1 MNANGGGRRRR
12 VLHHSRA
19 VVHDPR
25 DPPRGPDTAADDRPA
40 AVDVSV
46 LIPILNE
53 GAYLDMTVPAMLEQ
67 DFEGRI
73 EFLFIDGGSSD
84 DSRAIVER
92 FAAGDPRIRLL
103 ENPARRTPHGLNIGL
118 RHATGEFAARMD
130 AHTLYPACYV
140 RDGVQRLR
148 RGDVAWVSGPQLAV
162 GDGIWSGRIALALST
177 KLGTGGARFR
187 HQQSSELEVD
197 SGFTGIWSIDS
208 LRAHGGWDEGWPND
222 QDFELAARIRRE
234 GGRIVC
240 LPSMAASYI
249 PRASLKAL
257 GRQYARY
264 GHYRVKT
271 ARRHPHSFRRSQA
284 LPPVLA
290 LTTTA
295 ALAAPGALRRTARVA
310 LAAYG
315 ASLLAATVPALRR
328 ARFRDVVWLPLVLA
342 TMHMTY
348 GFGFLAGCARFGPP
362 LAGLLAPAQRRARE
376 R

>member
-1 MNANGGGRRRR
+1 M
-12 VLHHSRA
+12 LHHSRA
-19 VVHDPR
+19 VGHDAR
-25 DPPRGPDTAADDRPA
+25 DLPPGSADDERPA

-53 GAYLDMTVPAMLEQ
+53 GAYLDTTVPAMLEQ

-73 EFLFIDGGSSD
+73 EFLFMDGGSSD
-84 DSRAIVER
+84 DSRAIIER
-92 FAAGDPRIRLL
+92 FAAGDRRIRLL
-103 ENPARRTPHGLNIGL
+103 ENPARRTPNGLNIGL
-118 RHATGEFAARMD
+118 SQAAGEFAARMD
-130 AHTLYPACYV
+130 AHTVYPACYV
-140 RDGVQRLR
+140 HDGVQRLR
-148 RGDVAWVSGPQLAV
+148 RGDVASVSGPQLAV
-162 GDGIWSGRIALALST
+162 GDGIWSQRIALALST

-187 HQQSSELEVD
+187 HQQSAELEVD
-197 SGFTGIWSIDS
+197 SGFTGIWSTDS

-240 LPSMAASYI
+240 LPSMAAGYI

-284 LPPVLA
+284 LAPALA
-290 LTTTA
+290 LATTA
-295 ALAAPGALRRTARVA
+295 ALAAPGALRRAARGA

-328 ARFRDVVWLPLVLA
+328 ARFADVVWLPLVLA
-342 TMHMTY
+342 TMHITY

-362 LAGLLAPAQRRARE
+362 LAGLLAPARRRAR
-376 R
+376 RR